1 LAHNT
6 AERKR
11 AAVPIV
17 TQDILAGD
25 AEGELAIRNPYSGCT
40 QDVGNLAENSKVASF
55 I

>member
-11 AAVPIV
+11 LPY
-17 TQDILAGD
+17 QLLLNILAGD

-40 QDVGNLAENSKVASF
+40 QDVGDLAENSKVASF